1 MRGFCPPSARPSR
14 QTMTNPR
21 TLYDKLWDSH
31 AVAELPGGATLLYI
45 DRQILHEVSSPQAFV
60 AMREAGRR
68 LRRPETHIAVADH
81 AVPTRVRQGEIA
93 DPQARSQVAELEA
106 NVAEFAVPYAAL
118 DGSEQGIVHVI
129 GPETGFTLPG
139 TTIVCGDSHTTTHG
153 AFGALAFGIGAS
165 EQGTVMAAQVLPQ
178 TRARTM
184 KVELVGTLGHGV
196 DAKDIALA
204 LIARIG
210 AHGAVGHAVEYAGPA
225 VRAMSM
231 AQRMTLCN
239 MTIEAG
245 SRIGLV
251 APDETTFAF
260 LEGRRLAPKGAQ
272 WDAAVAYWRG
282 LASDE
287 GATFDR
293 VVTID
298 LATIEPQVSWG
309 TSPNQTLP
317 ISGAV
322 PDPATIAD
330 ATERRETEKAL
341 AYMGLTPGQA
351 LDSIPIDHVFI
362 GSCTNGR
369 IEDLR
374 KAAAV
379 AKGRRVAPGV
389 KAIVVP
395 GSAATRRMAEG
406 EGLDRVFL
414 DAGFEWRFAG
424 CSMCVAMND
433 DRLAPGQRC
442 ASTSNRNFEGRQG
455 PGGRTHLMSPA
466 MAAAAA
472 VTGRLT
478 DARTLPEPRT
488 TA

>member
-1 MRGFCPPSARPSR
+1 
-14 QTMTNPR
+14 MTRSR
-21 TLYDKLWDSH
+21 TLYEKLWDSH
-31 AVAELPGGATLLYI
+31 VVAEMPGGASLLYI

-68 LRRPETHIAVADH
+68 LRRPETHLAVADH
-81 AVPTRVRQGEIA
+81 AVPTRMRRGEIA
-93 DPQARSQVAELEA
+93 DPLARSQVAELEA
-106 NVAEFAVPYAAL
+106 NVSEFGIPYAPL
-118 DGSEQGIVHVI
+118 DGAEQGIVHVI

-165 EQGTVMAAQVLPQ
+165 EQSTVMAAQVLPQ

-184 KVELVGTLGHGV
+184 KVELSGQLGHGV
-196 DAKDIALA
+196 DAKDVALA

-210 AHGAVGHAVEYAGPA
+210 AHGAVGYAVEYTGSA

-260 LEGRRLAPKGAQ
+260 LKGRRLAPAGTMWERAVNAWRALPADDGAVY
-272 WDAAVAYWRG
+272 DK
-282 LASDE
+282 
-287 GATFDR
+287 
-293 VVTID
+293 VVTLD
-298 LATIEPQVSWG
+298 LDEIAPQVSWG

-317 ISGAV
+317 ISATV
-322 PDPATIAD
+322 PDPSTITDPIA
-330 ATERRETEKAL
+330 RRETEKAL
-341 AYMGLTPGQA
+341 SYMGLAPGQNLSDIA
-351 LDSIPIDHVFI
+351 IDHVFI

-374 KAAAV
+374 SAAAIAQGRKV
-379 AKGRRVAPGV
+379 AQGV

-395 GSAATRRMAEG
+395 GSAATRAQAEA

-433 DRLAPGQRC
+433 DRLAAGQRC

-455 PGGRTHLMSPA
+455 PGGRTHLVSPA

-472 VTGRLT
+472 VSGHLI
-478 DARTLPEPRT
+478 DARKL
-488 TA
+488 A